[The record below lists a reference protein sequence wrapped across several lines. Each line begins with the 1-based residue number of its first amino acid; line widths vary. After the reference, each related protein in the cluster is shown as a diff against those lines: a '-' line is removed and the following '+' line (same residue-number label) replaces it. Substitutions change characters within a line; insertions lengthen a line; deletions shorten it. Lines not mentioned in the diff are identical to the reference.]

1 MSDFNAQIY
10 FRVFYSDLSK
20 NCNWD
25 KLHWNAQ
32 SNFEWTYICMY
43 VYNIIEAQNKS
54 AQKKNCEFNM
64 QYANSSK
71 KISASIYT
79 YLVYTFARTKAF
91 MCVERYFSLF
101 LHSLKVKYFWE
112 KLNSKVLNFVLGAM
126 REVIINYNLNVNSFE
141 III

>member
-1 MSDFNAQIY
+1 MHKYILGFSILICQKI
-10 FRVFYSDLSK
+10 VIET
-20 NCNWD
+20 NCIETHKVILNE
-25 KLHWNAQ
+25 HTN
-32 SNFEWTYICMY
+32 ICMY

-101 LHSLKVKYFWE
+101 LHSLKVKYF
-112 KLNSKVLNFVLGAM
+112 
-126 REVIINYNLNVNSFE
+126 
-141 III
+141 